1 MDKVS
6 CYDILDKYIARMR
19 ERMKLLLIYGKFN
32 VTPVDRAIDRVLR
45 RLSKYSDIVIK
56 PADKNLGL
64 VVMNTDSYVRMC
76 MDHLNNSA
84 TYQAVETLVPN
95 KPLAGL
101 KGILFR
107 HRCLYVANSG
117 YRSNKKMTALASSL
131 LQFENAPGAPV
142 LCRVSPF
149 YCLPKV
155 HKGVHPPPGRPIVSA
170 IGSLTY
176 PASQLCHHFLL
187 PVLGVI
193 RTACSSSNTAIAQL
207 LTMQP
212 ADGHIVLCADVVSL
226 YPSIPTDLGVR
237 AVKAFCLDRLAY
249 LPFSLLELEMHI
261 EILRW
266 VLTNNFAVFKGQI
279 YQQIDGTAM
288 GTPCAVVYATIFLA
302 SIELPILSR
311 STGVLL
317 YLRYIDDICAVMMP
331 GTAEDFVAAF
341 NAVYTSINLDSVTMD
356 HTGVFLDLKISI
368 NNNGG
373 MDLQLYQK
381 PANKYQY
388 IPPSSAHCSAVFY
401 NWIVEE
407 LKRYRVRCTH
417 DADYNLLV
425 RAFATRLRARGYEP
439 TLIARAVTSVPS
451 RATLTLTLIG
461 KYLNPNP
468 NPNQLLSPPRRR
480 KAALG
485 PILTLALPRSV
496 MSSRSWRDFASLPA
510 GIRLYWKYIEGYG
523 GSSPDVRVNVRA
535 EQNIASYLMRSKFS

>member
-1 MDKVS
+1 
-6 CYDILDKYIARMR
+6 
-19 ERMKLLLIYGKFN
+19 MKLLLLYGKFH
-32 VTPVDRAIDRVLR
+32 VTDADRAIDRVLR
-45 RLSKYSDIVIK
+45 RLSKYDDIVIK

-64 VVMNTDSYVRMC
+64 VVMNTDAYVSMC
-76 MDHLNNSA
+76 MAHLSNPA
-84 TYQAVETLVPN
+84 TYQQVETLHPN

-101 KGILFR
+101 KGILYKYG
-107 HRCLYVANSG
+107 CLYAPSSG
-117 YRSNKKMTALASSL
+117 YRSKQKMTTLASSL
-131 LQFENAPGAPV
+131 LQYYSNSGAI

-155 HKGVHPPPGRPIVSA
+155 HKGICPPPGRPIVSA

-187 PVLGVI
+187 PVLRTI
-193 RTACSSSNTAIAQL
+193 PTACSSSNTAIAQL

-226 YPSIPTDLGVR
+226 YPSIPTDLGVQ
-237 AVKAFCLDRLAY
+237 AVKAFCLARLEC
-249 LPFSLLELEMHI
+249 LPFSERELDMHMD
-261 EILRW
+261 ILRW
-266 VLTNNFAVFKGQI
+266 VLTNNFTVFKGLI

-317 YLRYIDDICAVMMP
+317 YLRYIDDICAVMKP
-331 GTAEDFVAAF
+331 DTAVNFLAAF
-341 NAVYTSINLDSVTMD
+341 NAVYASINLDSVTMD

-368 NNNGG
+368 NNYGG
-373 MDLQLYQK
+373 IDLQLYQK

-439 TLIARAVTSVPS
+439 MLVARAVTSVPS

-461 KYLNPNP
+461 KYLNPT
-468 NPNQLLSPPRRR
+468 NPNQLSSRRS
-480 KAALG
+480 KAAPG
-485 PILTLALPRSV
+485 PVLTLALPRNV
-496 MSSRSWRDFASLPA
+496 MHPRSWRDFASLPA
-510 GIRLYWKYIEGYG
+510 GIRLFYKYIEGYG
-523 GSSPDVRVNVRA
+523 GKSPDVRINVHA